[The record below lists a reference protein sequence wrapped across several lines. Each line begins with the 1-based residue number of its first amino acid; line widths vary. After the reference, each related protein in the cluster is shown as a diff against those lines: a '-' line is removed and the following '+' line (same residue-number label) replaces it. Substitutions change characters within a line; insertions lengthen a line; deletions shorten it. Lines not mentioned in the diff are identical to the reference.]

1 MRKGLSK
8 MSVQATTISASTA
21 ETTIVPAGPAGTNNT
36 LSRLIITTANVVAA
50 TLTLRDSTGGTI
62 RAVFDYPNAA
72 VAPGAPL
79 NVPFDPPLKQAAP
92 ANNWT
97 LTASVNAAS
106 YHVTA
111 VYSEA

>member
-1 MRKGLSK
+1 
-8 MSVQATTISASTA
+8 MSVQTTTIASTA
-21 ETTIVPAGPAGTNNT
+21 ETTIIPAGPAGTNNT
-36 LSRLIITTANVVAA
+36 LSRLIITTTNLAAA

-72 VAPGAPL
+72 VAPVGPL
-79 NVPFDPPLKQAAP
+79 NVPFDPPLRQAAP
-92 ANNWT
+92 ATAWT

-106 YHVTA
+106 FHVTA